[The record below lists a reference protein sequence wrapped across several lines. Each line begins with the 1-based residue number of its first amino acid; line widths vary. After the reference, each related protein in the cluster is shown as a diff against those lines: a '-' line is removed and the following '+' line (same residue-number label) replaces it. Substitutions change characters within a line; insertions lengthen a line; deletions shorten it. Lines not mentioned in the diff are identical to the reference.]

1 MLRHSSLGHELDMRK
16 KEDDTMKIRAN
27 FVKQRKWWIAWT
39 EDVPGALTQGAT
51 LEEAREN
58 LIDAIRMIQEPVDLS
73 QLPKSKVVVE
83 EIEV

>member
-1 MLRHSSLGHELDMRK
+1 
-16 KEDDTMKIRAN
+16 MKIRAN
-27 FVKQRKWWIAWT
+27 FVKQGKWWVAWT
-39 EDVPGALTQGAT
+39 EEVPGALTQGAT

-58 LIDAIRMIQEPVDLS
+58 LIDAIHMIQEPVDLS